1 MVFRMKKHILLLIA
15 ALCLFVSCQEEPVG
29 VSSVA
34 VDKENQTLSIGA
46 SFVLKAI
53 ISPSNADNQKV
64 IWTVENSSVVD
75 YADRQD
81 GSVTLKGLQVGTS
94 KVTAR
99 TDDGGF
105 TASCYVKV
113 GVGVEK
119 IELDKSELRLYKG
132 GTTLLTATIF
142 PEDASDK
149 SFKWGTSDSSVATVD
164 ANGKVDAVGNG
175 EATVFVSS
183 SDGGFTAY
191 CNVIVTTPVTGLSIS
206 PVEYTLESIGSSF
219 TIKPTVSPEEASDAG
234 VVWNSSDTEVVS
246 VSSDGTV
253 TAVGPGTAAVTATTN
268 DGSFSA
274 SCTVTVKSPAQH
286 ISLDKTSLKLLE
298 GESARIVATVCPS
311 NSTQKDLTWTSDA
324 PAVASVDANGN
335 VTALKAGTAK
345 VTVKVSES
353 VSAVCEVTV
362 ISRVTGISLDRTAV
376 ELKPGETHQLKAT
389 VLPENASDAG
399 VTWYSDKEGVA
410 TVSQS
415 GLVTAVGAGEA
426 TVHAVT
432 SDGGKMASCLV
443 TVRIPVKGI
452 TLSTASETLY
462 VGDSPLSVSATVYPA
477 DATEMSLEWSST
489 DSKVASVIQG
499 AGLNAVINPLKPG
512 TATITVSTKDG
523 GFTAKCTVTVKQ
535 HVSSVSVN
543 KKELSLYVGGSES
556 LTATV
561 LPSDASDK
569 SVTWTSSN
577 TAVASVSADGK
588 VTANKAGTAVV
599 TVKTVDGGCQATCTV
614 TVKQHVTSVSVNKK
628 ELSLYVGGSESLTA
642 TVLPS
647 DASDKSVTWT
657 SSNTAVASVSA
668 DGKVTANKAGTA
680 VVTVKTVDGGCQA
693 TCTVTVKQH
702 VTSVSVNKKEL
713 SLYVG
718 GSESLT
724 ATVLPSDASDKSVTW
739 TSSNTAVAGVSADGK
754 VTANKA
760 GTAVVTVKTVDGGY
774 QATCTV
780 TVKQH
785 VSSVSVNKKELSLY
799 VGGSESLTA
808 TVLPSDASDKS
819 VTWTSSNTAVAGV
832 SADGKVT
839 ANKAG
844 TAVITVKTVDGGC
857 QATCTVTVR
866 ELTTYATS
874 LTLSPQTL
882 TLDLGGTE
890 PLTLVMSPTDANEEL
905 TWKSDNESVAKVVG
919 GDVTAVGVGVAKI
932 TVKGKNVTSN
942 VVTVTVVDKYAVTGV
957 ELDAAAKTLEVGEEF
972 TLAATVKP
980 ADARDKSVSWSS
992 SAPSVATVDNGVVKA
1007 VSAGTAT
1014 IKVTAG
1020 SGAFSASCVVTVNER
1035 TIAITDISYPEQFNT
1050 INLKMGASYTIRV
1063 KVSPDDANEQLKLS
1077 PAISCPVTCT
1087 AVKEKGTPYWN
1098 VTVTA
1103 IYKEG
1108 KGALFIESE
1117 SEAISSY
1124 CTFNVTSVPV
1134 TGVRLDVS
1142 ETSMRVGQ
1150 TLTLTPTV
1158 SPSDASIKG
1167 VTWSSSD
1174 SSVAYVSQS
1183 GIVTARSAGKV
1194 TITATSKDNSSITGS
1209 CTILVRSNTVG
1220 AGGSEGIGFIDWN

>member
-15 ALCLFVSCQEEPVG
+15 ALCLLVSCQEEPVG

-105 TASCYVKV
+105 TASCYVTV

-132 GTTLLTATIF
+132 GSTLLTATIF
-142 PEDASDK
+142 PDNASDK

-183 SDGGFTAY
+183 SDGGFTSY
-191 CNVIVTTPVTGLSIS
+191 CNVIVTTPVTGLSIA

-219 TIKPTVSPEEASDAG
+219 TIKPTVSPEDASDVS
-234 VVWNSSDTEVVS
+234 VVWNSSDAEVVS

-253 TAVGPGTAAVTATTN
+253 TAVGPGTASVTAATN

-324 PAVASVDANGN
+324 PAVASVDADGN
-335 VTALKAGTAK
+335 VTARKAGTAK

-362 ISRVTGISLDRTAV
+362 ISRVTGISLDMTAV

-462 VGDSPLSVSATVYPA
+462 VGDSPLSVSAVVYPA
-477 DATEMSLEWSST
+477 DATETSLEWSSS

-523 GFTAKCTVTVKQ
+523 GYTAKCTVTVKQ
-535 HVSSVSVN
+535 HVTSVSLG

-556 LTATV
+556 LSVTV
-561 LPSDASDK
+561 LPSDATDK
-569 SVTWTSSN
+569 SVAWTSSN
-577 TAVASVSADGK
+577 AAVASVSADGK
-588 VTANKAGTAVV
+588 VTANTAGTAVI
-599 TVKTVDGGCQATCTV
+599 TVKTADGGCQATCAV
-614 TVKQHVTSVSVNKK
+614 TVKQHVTSVSLGKK
-628 ELSLYVGGSESLTA
+628 ELSLYVGGSESLSV

-647 DASDKSVTWT
+647 DATDKSVAWT
-657 SSNTAVASVSA
+657 SSNAAVAS
-668 DGKVTANKAGTA
+668 
-680 VVTVKTVDGGCQA
+680 
-693 TCTVTVKQH
+693 
-702 VTSVSVNKKEL
+702 
-713 SLYVG
+713 
-718 GSESLT
+718 
-724 ATVLPSDASDKSVTW
+724 
-739 TSSNTAVAGVSADGK
+739 
-754 VTANKA
+754 
-760 GTAVVTVKTVDGGY
+760 
-774 QATCTV
+774 
-780 TVKQH
+780 
-785 VSSVSVNKKELSLY
+785 
-799 VGGSESLTA
+799 
-808 TVLPSDASDKS
+808 
-819 VTWTSSNTAVAGV
+819 V

-857 QATCTVTVR
+857 QATCAVTVKQHVTSVSLGKKELSLYVGGSESLSVTVLPSDATDKSVAWTSSNAAVASVSADGKVTANKAGTAVITVKTVDGGCQATCAVTVR

-882 TLDLGGTE
+882 TLDLGDSK
-890 PLTLVMSPTDANEEL
+890 PLTLDMSPSDANEVL

-957 ELDAAAKTLEVGEEF
+957 ELDATAKTLEIGEGF
-972 TLAATVKP
+972 TLTATVKP
-980 ADARDKSVSWSS
+980 ADAKDKSLSWSS

-1035 TIAITDISYPEQFNT
+1035 KILITGISYPEQLKT
-1050 INLKMGASYTIRV
+1050 IDLKMGASYTIKV
-1063 KVSPDDANEQLKLS
+1063 QVSPDDANESLKLL
-1077 PAISCPVTCT
+1077 PAVTCPVTCT

-1108 KGALFIESE
+1108 KGALTIKSD
-1117 SEAISSY
+1117 SGGVSTY
-1124 CTFNVTSVPV
+1124 CTFNVTGVPV

-1150 TLTLTPTV
+1150 TLTLTPAV

-1183 GIVTARSAGKV
+1183 GIVTAKSAGKV
-1194 TITATSKDNSSITGS
+1194 TITATSKDNSSITAK
-1209 CTILVRSNTVG
+1209 CTILVRSNTVD